1 MGGAWWDR
9 GVNGGTNQTGR
20 TAVQEEALLG
30 LDEVGGTAA
39 GDQGENPRNP
49 LHNAETNGIPIAET
63 LPVARVVLDL
73 QPAHLDQPYDYLVPA
88 TMAQEAQ
95 PGVRIKARF
104 GRQEVSGYVVARL
117 ATSDHDGRLV
127 PLRKVVSGERVLTP
141 EILRLCRA
149 VADRYAGT
157 LADVLRLAVPP
168 RHARVEKEPTRREV
182 APGQGTTGTVV
193 PDSGTPA
200 GEGTV
205 TGTSEGHRS
214 AADASGANR
223 PGGDAPRD
231 VDREIRP
238 ADPTVAAAEAVDVV
252 TAESAV
258 RQAGG
263 TPSGDRPSAWAPYRG
278 GEAYLRRILAGE
290 APRAVWSALPGVG
303 SDTDDAGTPHWAAA
317 VAQAVRACTAGGR
330 GALVVVPDARDA
342 ARVTAA
348 LESAGFGTGAGAGTG
363 TGGAGDVVRLL
374 ADDGPAPRYRA
385 FLRALRGDARVVVGT
400 RATMFAPVADLGLV
414 VLWGDGEET
423 LAEPHAP
430 YPHARDVLALRAEQE
445 DAAFLLGSPGR
456 TAQAQALL
464 ASGWAR
470 ELAAAR
476 DVVRARAPRV
486 RALTSV
492 ELARDG
498 AAAAARLPSVAWRAA
513 RDALAHGPVLV
524 QVPRSGYLPVVACSR
539 CRVAARCAHCHGPLG
554 LPHAEGA
561 PQCTWCGRLA
571 GGWRCAECGWTGLRS
586 VRVGSA
592 RTAEEL
598 GRAFTGVPVRLS
610 SASAPAGVIDSVPA
624 TPALVVATPGAEP
637 VAAGGYATALLL
649 DAAVMTGGTGL
660 AAGTEALHRWL
671 AAASLVRPGPQ
682 GQVLLVGD
690 GAPGPTQALVRWDPA
705 GFAARELDERTE
717 LHLPPA
723 VRVAAV
729 TGDRVAVDAVVARV
743 GLREDLGSGTGVL
756 GPVEVDPDAGG
767 RGPGGRGGAAPSGSR
782 GAGRGAAG
790 GTPGAGAGNGTEH
803 GAARARDG
811 RARDGG
817 VQALDLPVRTVLR
830 VPLAQG
836 DELARRLRAS
846 LAVRSARRE
855 GGTVRV
861 QLDPKEML

>member
-1 MGGAWWDR
+1 MNGDVDQVVQDGVVQDGVREGGVTED
-9 GVNGGTNQTGR
+9 GVTEVGVAEDG
-20 TAVQEEALLG
+20 ALLG
-30 LDEVGGTAA
+30 LDEVGGAPA
-39 GDQGENPRNP
+39 GDRGHGRGGKRARGP
-49 LHNAETNGIPIAET
+49 LDNAETNGIPIAEH

-73 QPAHLDQPYDYLVPA
+73 QPGHLDHPYDYLVPV
-88 TMAQEAQ
+88 TMDADAQ

-104 GRQEVSGYVVARL
+104 GRQDVAGYVVARQE
-117 ATSDHDGRLV
+117 TSDHDGRLV
-127 PLRKVVSGERVLTP
+127 PLRKVVSGEQVLTP
-141 EILRLCRA
+141 QVLALCRA

-157 LADVLRLAVPP
+157 LADVLRLALPP
-168 RHARVEKEPTRREV
+168 RHARVEKEPEKEPGKVLEKGPEQETAGKGGAAGPGARSAETADA
-182 APGQGTTGTVV
+182 APAETGPAAAADSPAVV
-193 PDSGTPA
+193 PDS
-200 GEGTV
+200 
-205 TGTSEGHRS
+205 
-214 AADASGANR
+214 
-223 PGGDAPRD
+223 
-231 VDREIRP
+231 
-238 ADPTVAAAEAVDVV
+238 
-252 TAESAV
+252 
-258 RQAGG
+258 
-263 TPSGDRPSAWAPYRG
+263 SAWAPYRG
-278 GEAYLRRILAGE
+278 GEAYLRRIAAGE

-303 SDTDDAGTPHWAAA
+303 TERAGEATEASAVTPHWAAA

-342 ARVTAA
+342 ERVVAA
-348 LESAGFGTGAGAGTG
+348 LEDAAPGDAAPGSTALEGAGSAETG
-363 TGGAGDVVRLL
+363 SDDVVRLL

-385 FLRALRGDARVVVGT
+385 FLRALRGAARVVVGT
-400 RATMFAPVADLGLV
+400 RAAMFAPVADLGLV

-430 YPHARDVLALRAEQE
+430 YPHARDVLALRAERE

-456 TAQAQALL
+456 TVQAQALL

-470 ELAAAR
+470 ELAAPR

-498 AAAAARLPSVAWRAA
+498 AAATARLPSVAWRAA
-513 RDALAHGPVLV
+513 REALERGPVLV

-554 LPHAEGA
+554 LPHADGA

-571 GGWRCAECGWTGLRS
+571 GGWRCDECGWTGLRS

-610 SASAPAGVIDSVPA
+610 AASAPGGVIDAVPD
-624 TPALVVATPGAEP
+624 TPALIVATPGAEP
-637 VAAGGYATALLL
+637 VAAHGYAIALLL

-690 GAPGPTQALVRWDPA
+690 GAPGPTQALVRFDPA
-705 GFAARELDERTE
+705 GFAERELDERAG

-729 TGDRVAVDAVVARV
+729 TGDRPAVDAVVGRV
-743 GLREDLGSGTGVL
+743 GLREDLGTGSGVL
-756 GPVEVDPDAGG
+756 GPVELDPDTPGRGAGG
-767 RGPGGRGGAAPSGSR
+767 RGPGGRGGAAPSGRREQGR
-782 GAGRGAAG
+782 GAGGSAGGSAAG
-790 GTPGAGAGNGTEH
+790 F
-803 GAARARDG
+803 
-811 RARDGG
+811 
-817 VQALDLPVRTVLR
+817 QALDLPVRTVLR

-836 DELARRLRAS
+836 DELARRLKAS

>member
-1 MGGAWWDR
+1 M
-9 GVNGGTNQTGR
+9 NGDTEQDTLPDG
-20 TAVQEEALLG
+20 ALLG
-30 LDEVGGTAA
+30 LDEVGAA
-39 GDQGENPRNP
+39 PARARGRAGSRDP
-49 LHNAETNGIPIAET
+49 LEKAETNGVPITDT

-73 QPAHLDQPYDYLVPA
+73 QPAHLDQAYDYLVPV
-88 TMAQEAQ
+88 TMADDAQ
-95 PGVRIKARF
+95 PGVRVKARF
-104 GRQEVSGYVVARL
+104 GRQDVAGYVVARQE
-117 ATSDHDGRLV
+117 TSDHDGRLV
-127 PLRKVVSGERVLTP
+127 PLRKVVSGEPVLTP
-141 EILRLCRA
+141 QVLDLCRA
-149 VADRYAGT
+149 VANRYAGT
-157 LADVLRLAVPP
+157 LADVLRLALPP
-168 RHARVEKEPTRREV
+168 RHARVEKEP
-182 APGQGTTGTVV
+182 AQ
-193 PDSGTPA
+193 PD
-200 GEGTV
+200 
-205 TGTSEGHRS
+205 
-214 AADASGANR
+214 
-223 PGGDAPRD
+223 
-231 VDREIRP
+231 P
-238 ADPTVAAAEAVDVV
+238 ADPSDEPASSLVEPVETPE
-252 TAESAV
+252 TAPTQPQSAV
-258 RQAGG
+258 
-263 TPSGDRPSAWAPYRG
+263 WAPYRG
-278 GEAYLRRILAGE
+278 GEAYLRRIQARE

-303 SDTDDAGTPHWAAA
+303 TDLAPGPSDAGPDSGPATATGAGTPHWAAA
-317 VAQAVRACTAGGR
+317 VAQTVAACVAGGR

-348 LESAGFGTGAGAGTG
+348 LELAGLDPD
-363 TGGAGDVVRLL
+363 DVVRLL

-385 FLRALRGDARVVVGT
+385 FLRALRGAARVVVGT
-400 RATMFAPVADLGLV
+400 RAAMFAPVADLGLV

-430 YPHARDVLALRAEQE
+430 YPHARDVLALRAERE

-456 TAQAQALL
+456 TVQAQALL

-470 ELAAAR
+470 ELAAPR

-498 AAAAARLPSVAWRAA
+498 AAAAARLPSAAWRAA
-513 RDALAHGPVLV
+513 REALEHGPVLV

-539 CRVAARCAHCHGPLG
+539 CRVAARCSHCHGPLG
-554 LPHAEGA
+554 LPHADGA

-571 GGWRCAECGWTGLRS
+571 GGWRCEECGWTGLRS

-610 SASAPAGVIDSVPA
+610 SASAPSGVLDAVPA

-637 VAAGGYATALLL
+637 VAESGYATALLL

-671 AAASLVRPGPQ
+671 AAASLVRPGPD

-690 GAPGPTQALVRWDPA
+690 GAPGPTQGLVRWDPA
-705 GFAARELDERTE
+705 GFAARELDERAE

-729 TGDRVAVDAVVARV
+729 TGDRTAVDAVVARV
-743 GLREDLGSGTGVL
+743 GLREDLGAGSGVL
-756 GPVEVDPDAGG
+756 GPVEVDPEATG
-767 RGPGGRGGAAPSGSR
+767 RGPGGRGAGAPSGGR
-782 GAGRGAAG
+782 GGGGAGL
-790 GTPGAGAGNGTEH
+790 
-803 GAARARDG
+803 
-811 RARDGG
+811 
-817 VQALDLPVRTVLR
+817 QALDLPVRTVLR

-836 DELARRLRAS
+836 DELARRLKAS

>member
-1 MGGAWWDR
+1 
-9 GVNGGTNQTGR
+9 VNGDREQVTP
-20 TAVQEEALLG
+20 QETLPDGALLG
-30 LDEVGGTAA
+30 LDEVGAA
-39 GDQGENPRNP
+39 PTGARGRGKAGLQNP
-49 LHNAETNGIPIAET
+49 LDRAGLDRAETNGIPITET

-88 TMAQEAQ
+88 TMADDAR
-95 PGVRIKARF
+95 PGVRVKARF
-104 GRQEVSGYVVARL
+104 GRQDVGGYVVARQE
-117 ATSDHDGRLV
+117 TSDHDGRLV
-127 PLRKVVSGERVLTP
+127 PLRKVVSGEQVLTP
-141 EILRLCRA
+141 QVLELCRA
-149 VADRYAGT
+149 VADRYSGT

-168 RHARVEKEPTRREV
+168 RHARVEKE
-182 APGQGTTGTVV
+182 APAPVEPA
-193 PDSGTPA
+193 PDDPSPVEPVETPA
-200 GEGTV
+200 TDP
-205 TGTSEGHRS
+205 S
-214 AADASGANR
+214 
-223 PGGDAPRD
+223 P
-231 VDREIRP
+231 P
-238 ADPTVAAAEAVDVV
+238 AQ
-252 TAESAV
+252 S
-258 RQAGG
+258 
-263 TPSGDRPSAWAPYRG
+263 SAWAPYRG

-303 SDTDDAGTPHWAAA
+303 ADAASETTPHWAAA

-348 LESAGFGTGAGAGTG
+348 LADAGLGAD
-363 TGGAGDVVRLL
+363 DVVRLL

-385 FLRALRGDARVVVGT
+385 FLRALRGAARVVVGT
-400 RATMFAPVADLGLV
+400 RAAMFAPVADLGLV

-430 YPHARDVLALRAEQE
+430 YPHARDVLALRAERE

-456 TAQAQALL
+456 TAQAQAML

-470 ELAAAR
+470 ELAAGR

-492 ELARDG
+492 ELAREG
-498 AAAAARLPSVAWRAA
+498 AAAAARLPSAAWKAA
-513 RDALAHGPVLV
+513 RDALERGPVLV

-539 CRVAARCAHCHGPLG
+539 CRVAARCGHCHGPLG

-610 SASAPAGVIDSVPA
+610 SASAPGGVLDAVPA

-637 VAAGGYATALLL
+637 VAATGYATALLL

-705 GFAARELDERTE
+705 GFAERELDERAE

-729 TGDRVAVDAVVARV
+729 TGDRTAVDAVVARV
-743 GLREDLGSGTGVL
+743 GLREDLGTGSGVL
-756 GPVEVDPDAGG
+756 GPVEVDPDAPG
-767 RGPGGRGGAAPSGSR
+767 RGPGGRGTGAPSG
-782 GAGRGAAG
+782 GRGG
-790 GTPGAGAGNGTEH
+790 GAP
-803 GAARARDG
+803 G
-811 RARDGG
+811 RAAP
-817 VQALDLPVRTVLR
+817 QALDLPVRTVLR
-830 VPLAQG
+830 VPLDQG
-836 DELARRLRAS
+836 DELARRLKAS

>member
-1 MGGAWWDR
+1 MNGAAGR
-9 GVNGGTNQTGR
+9 GETAG
-20 TAVQEEALLG
+20 AVQEDALLA
-30 LDEVGGTAA
+30 LDEVGGARQGGGSGRA
-39 GDQGENPRNP
+39 GSGRDP
-49 LHNAETNGIPIAET
+49 LDHAETNGVPIAAT
-63 LPVARVVLDL
+63 LPVARVALDL

-88 TMAQEAQ
+88 TMDQDAQ

-104 GRQEVSGYVVARL
+104 GRQEVAGYVVERRE
-117 ATSDHDGRLV
+117 TSDHDGRLV
-127 PLRKVVSGERVLTP
+127 PLRKVVSAERVLTP
-141 EILRLCRA
+141 QVLRVCRA

-157 LADVLRLAVPP
+157 LSDVLRLAVPP
-168 RHARVEKEPTRREV
+168 RHARVEKETAGRQTAEGPDEP
-182 APGQGTTGTVV
+182 AASPEPGDARPAASRADTGPSA
-193 PDSGTPA
+193 PDS
-200 GEGTV
+200 
-205 TGTSEGHRS
+205 
-214 AADASGANR
+214 
-223 PGGDAPRD
+223 
-231 VDREIRP
+231 
-238 ADPTVAAAEAVDVV
+238 
-252 TAESAV
+252 
-258 RQAGG
+258 
-263 TPSGDRPSAWAPYRG
+263 SAWAPYRG
-278 GEAYLRRILAGE
+278 GEAYLRRILGGE
-290 APRAVWSALPGVG
+290 GPRAVWSALPGVG
-303 SDTDDAGTPHWAAA
+303 ADTADPMTPHWAAA
-317 VAQAVRACTAGGR
+317 IAQAVRACTAGGR

-342 ARVTAA
+342 ERVVAA
-348 LESAGFGTGAGAGTG
+348 LDAAGLGAE
-363 TGGAGDVVRLL
+363 DVVRLL

-385 FLRALRGDARVVVGT
+385 FLRALHGDARVVVGT

-445 DAAFLLGSPGR
+445 EAAYLLGSPGR

-470 ELAAAR
+470 ELAPPR
-476 DVVRARAPRV
+476 DVLRQRAPRV

-513 RDALAHGPVLV
+513 RDALEHGPVLV
-524 QVPRSGYLPVVACSR
+524 QVPRAGYLPVVACSR
-539 CRVAARCAHCHGPLG
+539 CRAAARCAHCHGPLG
-554 LPHAEGA
+554 LPRADGA

-571 GGWRCAECGWTGLRS
+571 GGWRCDECGWTGLRS

-610 SASAPAGVIDSVPA
+610 SASAPGGVLDAVPA

-637 VAAGGYATALLL
+637 VAAWGYATALLL
-649 DAAVMTGGTGL
+649 DAAVTTGGTGL
-660 AAGTEALHRWL
+660 AAGTEAVHRWL
-671 AAASLVRPGPQ
+671 AAASLVRTD

-690 GAPGPTQALVRWDPA
+690 GAPAPTQALVRWDPG
-705 GFAARELDERTE
+705 GFAARELDERAE

-729 TGDRVAVDAVVARV
+729 TGDRAAVEAVVARV
-743 GLREDLGSGTGVL
+743 GLREDDGSGTGVL
-756 GPVEVDPDAGG
+756 GPVETDPV
-767 RGPGGRGGAAPSGSR
+767 GPGGPAA
-782 GAGRGAAG
+782 A
-790 GTPGAGAGNGTEH
+790 
-803 GAARARDG
+803 
-811 RARDGG
+811 
-817 VQALDLPVRTVLR
+817 VQALDAPVRTVLR

-836 DELARRLRAS
+836 DELARRLKAS

>member
-1 MGGAWWDR
+1 M
-9 GVNGGTNQTGR
+9 NGDTEQDTLPDG
-20 TAVQEEALLG
+20 ALLG
-30 LDEVGGTAA
+30 LDEVGGGTGRGA
-39 GDQGENPRNP
+39 GSGKGRNP
-49 LHNAETNGIPIAET
+49 LDKAETNGIPIAGT

-88 TMAQEAQ
+88 AMAADAQ
-95 PGVRIKARF
+95 PGVRVKARF
-104 GRQEVSGYVVARL
+104 GRQDVAGYVVARQE
-117 ATSDHDGRLV
+117 TSDHDGRLV

-141 EILRLCRA
+141 QVLELCRA

-168 RHARVEKEPTRREV
+168 RHARVEKEPV
-182 APGQGTTGTVV
+182 AEPAEPVAEPAENDGQG
-193 PDSGTPA
+193 PS
-200 GEGTV
+200 
-205 TGTSEGHRS
+205 
-214 AADASGANR
+214 ADA
-223 PGGDAPRD
+223 APL
-231 VDREIRP
+231 
-238 ADPTVAAAEAVDVV
+238 A
-252 TAESAV
+252 
-258 RQAGG
+258 
-263 TPSGDRPSAWAPYRG
+263 SAWVPYRG
-278 GEAYLRRILAGE
+278 GEAYLRRIQAGE
-290 APRAVWSALPGVG
+290 APRAVWSALSGV
-303 SDTDDAGTPHWAAA
+303 DTGTPHWAAA
-317 VAQAVRACTAGGR
+317 VAQAVRACTGGRR
-330 GALVVVPDARDA
+330 GALVVVPDARDV

-348 LESAGFGTGAGAGTG
+348 LEDLAPENTAPGSAAPENTAPA
-363 TGGAGDVVRLL
+363 ADDAVRLL

-385 FLRALRGDARVVVGT
+385 FLRTLRGAARVVVGT
-400 RATMFAPVADLGLV
+400 RAAMFAPVADLGLV

-430 YPHARDVLALRAEQE
+430 YPHARDVLALRAERE
-445 DAAFLLGSPGR
+445 GAAFLLGSPGR
-456 TAQAQALL
+456 TVQAQALL
-464 ASGWAR
+464 AAGWAR
-470 ELAAAR
+470 ELTASR
-476 DVVRARAPRV
+476 DVVRSRAPRV

-498 AAAAARLPSVAWRAA
+498 AAAAARLPSAAWKAA
-513 RDALAHGPVLV
+513 REALERGPVLV

-539 CRVAARCAHCHGPLG
+539 CRVAARCGHCHGPLG
-554 LPHAEGA
+554 LPHADGA

-598 GRAFTGVPVRLS
+598 GRAFPGVPVRLS
-610 SASAPAGVIDSVPA
+610 SASAPGGVLDAVAG

-637 VAAGGYATALLL
+637 VAESGYATALLL

-660 AAGTEALHRWL
+660 ASGTEALHRWL
-671 AAASLVRPGPQ
+671 AAASLVRSGPG

-705 GFAARELDERTE
+705 GFAARELDERAE

-729 TGDRVAVDAVVARV
+729 TGDRTAVDAVVARV
-743 GLREDLGSGTGVL
+743 GLREDLGSGSGVL
-756 GPVEVDPDAGG
+756 GPVEVDPDET
-767 RGPGGRGGAAPSGSR
+767 
-782 GAGRGAAG
+782 GRGA
-790 GTPGAGAGNGTEH
+790 P
-803 GAARARDG
+803 AR
-811 RARDGG
+811 GG
-817 VQALDLPVRTVLR
+817 VQALDLAVRTVLR

>member
-1 MGGAWWDR
+1 VGQAVSPDE
-9 GVNGGTNQTGR
+9 
-20 TAVQEEALLG
+20 AVQQGAAVQHDELPDGVLLG
-30 LDEVGGTAA
+30 LDEVGAA
-39 GDQGENPRNP
+39 PARGRGRGKNSLGET
-49 LHNAETNGIPIAET
+49 ETNGVPISET
-63 LPVARVVLDL
+63 LPVAQVVLDL

-88 TMAQEAQ
+88 TMAQEAR

-104 GRQEVSGYVVARL
+104 GRQDVAGYVVARQE
-117 ATSDHDGRLV
+117 TSDHDGRLV
-127 PLRKVVSGERVLTP
+127 PLRKVVSGEQVLTP
-141 EILRLCRA
+141 QVLDLCRA

-157 LADVLRLAVPP
+157 LADVLRLALPP
-168 RHARVEKEPTRREV
+168 RHARVEKEP
-182 APGQGTTGTVV
+182 APELPELPELPEQPARTG
-193 PDSGTPA
+193 
-200 GEGTV
+200 
-205 TGTSEGHRS
+205 
-214 AADASGANR
+214 
-223 PGGDAPRD
+223 
-231 VDREIRP
+231 
-238 ADPTVAAAEAVDVV
+238 VAAPPQ
-252 TAESAV
+252 S
-258 RQAGG
+258 
-263 TPSGDRPSAWAPYRG
+263 SAWGPYRG
-278 GEAYLRRILAGE
+278 GEAYLRRIQAGE
-290 APRAVWSALPGVG
+290 APRAVWSALSGVG
-303 SDTDDAGTPHWAAA
+303 TDGSTDASTDGSTGAEPGTGRADRGTPHWAGA

-330 GALVVVPDARDA
+330 GVLVVVPDARDA
-342 ARVTAA
+342 ARVTVA
-348 LESAGFGTGAGAGTG
+348 LEGAGLGED
-363 TGGAGDVVRLL
+363 DVVRLL

-385 FLRALRGDARVVVGT
+385 FLRALRGTARVVVGT
-400 RATMFAPVADLGLV
+400 RAAMFAPVADLGLV

-430 YPHARDVLALRAEQE
+430 YPHAREVLALRAERE
-445 DAAFLLGSPGR
+445 GAAFLLGSPGR
-456 TAQAQALL
+456 TVQAQALL

-476 DVVRARAPRV
+476 EVVRGRAPRV

-498 AAAAARLPSVAWRAA
+498 AAAAARLPSAAWKAA
-513 RDALAHGPVLV
+513 RDALEHGPVLV

-539 CRVAARCAHCHGPLG
+539 CRVAARCGHCHGPLG
-554 LPHAEGA
+554 LPHADGA

-571 GGWRCAECGWTGLRS
+571 GGWHCEECGWTGLRS

-610 SASAPAGVIDSVPA
+610 SASAPGGVLDAVPA

-637 VAAGGYATALLL
+637 VAESGYATALLL

-705 GFAARELDERTE
+705 GFAARELDERAE

-729 TGDRVAVDAVVARV
+729 TGDRPAVDAVVARV
-743 GLREDLGSGTGVL
+743 GLREDPGAGSGVL
-756 GPVEVDPDAGG
+756 GPVEVDPDATG
-767 RGPGGRGGAAPSGSR
+767 RGPAGRGAGAPSGGRGG
-782 GAGRGAAG
+782 GAGRAA
-790 GTPGAGAGNGTEH
+790 A
-803 GAARARDG
+803 
-811 RARDGG
+811 
-817 VQALDLPVRTVLR
+817 QALDLPVRTVLR

-836 DELARRLRAS
+836 DELARRLKAS

>member
-1 MGGAWWDR
+1 MSVAHGGI
-9 GVNGGTNQTGR
+9 GSVNGDTEQDTLPDG
-20 TAVQEEALLG
+20 ALLG
-30 LDEVGGTAA
+30 LDEVGAA
-39 GDQGENPRNP
+39 PAPARGKDRKAGSGNP
-49 LHNAETNGIPIAET
+49 LDQAETNGIPITGT

-73 QPAHLDQPYDYLVPA
+73 QPAHLDQAYDYLVPV
-88 TMAQEAQ
+88 TMADDAQ
-95 PGVRIKARF
+95 PGVRVKARF
-104 GRQEVSGYVVARL
+104 GRQDVAGYVVARQE
-117 ATSDHDGRLV
+117 TSDHDGRLV
-127 PLRKVVSGERVLTP
+127 PLRKVVSGEQVLTP
-141 EILRLCRA
+141 QVLDLCRA
-149 VADRYAGT
+149 VANRYAGT
-157 LADVLRLAVPP
+157 LADVLRLALPP
-168 RHARVEKEPTRREV
+168 RHARVEKEPSPAQPPVEPAQSLV
-182 APGQGTTGTVV
+182 EPVE
-193 PDSGTPA
+193 TP
-200 GEGTV
+200 E
-205 TGTSEGHRS
+205 
-214 AADASGANR
+214 
-223 PGGDAPRD
+223 P
-231 VDREIRP
+231 
-238 ADPTVAAAEAVDVV
+238 AEAP
-252 TAESAV
+252 
-258 RQAGG
+258 
-263 TPSGDRPSAWAPYRG
+263 PSTAWAPYRG
-278 GEAYLRRILAGE
+278 GEAYLRRITAGE

-303 SDTDDAGTPHWAAA
+303 TDTSASTPHWAEA
-317 VAQAVRACTAGGR
+317 VAQAVRACVAGGR

-348 LESAGFGTGAGAGTG
+348 LELAGLGPD
-363 TGGAGDVVRLL
+363 DVVRLL

-385 FLRALRGDARVVVGT
+385 FLRALRGAARVVVGT
-400 RATMFAPVADLGLV
+400 RAAMFAPVADLGLV

-430 YPHARDVLALRAEQE
+430 YPHARDVLALRAERE

-456 TAQAQALL
+456 TVQAQALL

-470 ELAAAR
+470 ELAAPR
-476 DVVRARAPRV
+476 DVVRALAPRV

-498 AAAAARLPSVAWRAA
+498 AAAAARLPSAAWRAA
-513 RDALAHGPVLV
+513 REALERGPVLV

-554 LPHAEGA
+554 LPHADGA

-571 GGWRCAECGWTGLRS
+571 GGWHCAECGWTGLRS

-610 SASAPAGVIDSVPA
+610 SASAPGGVLDAVPG

-637 VAAGGYATALLL
+637 VAESGYRTALLL

-671 AAASLVRPGPQ
+671 AAASLVRPD

-690 GAPGPTQALVRWDPA
+690 GAPGPTQGLVRWDPA
-705 GFAARELDERTE
+705 GFAARELDERAE

-729 TGDRVAVDAVVARV
+729 TGDRTAVDAVVARV
-743 GLREDLGSGTGVL
+743 GLREDPGTGSGVL
-756 GPVEVDPDAGG
+756 GPVEIDPDASG
-767 RGPGGRGGAAPSGSR
+767 RGPAGRGSGVPSGGRGGAGSR
-782 GAGRGAAG
+782 G
-790 GTPGAGAGNGTEH
+790 GAGA
-803 GAARARDG
+803 
-811 RARDGG
+811 

-830 VPLAQG
+830 VPLVQG
-836 DELARRLRAS
+836 DELARRLKAS

>member
-1 MGGAWWDR
+1 MQD
-9 GVNGGTNQTGR
+9 
-20 TAVQEEALLG
+20 EEALLG
-30 LDEVGGTAA
+30 LDEVGGTTSRAA
-39 GDQGENPRNP
+39 RDP
-49 LHNAETNGIPIAET
+49 LGNAETNGIPIAES

-73 QPAHLDQPYDYLVPA
+73 QPTHLDQPYDYLVPA
-88 TMAQEAQ
+88 TMDQDAQ

-127 PLRKVVSGERVLTP
+127 PLRKVVSGEQVLTP
-141 EILRLCRA
+141 QVLALCRA

-168 RHARVEKEPTRREV
+168 RHARVEKE
-182 APGQGTTGTVV
+182 
-193 PDSGTPA
+193 SGNESGKESGRPA
-200 GEGTV
+200 GEPAEELAQVPAQVPEQRPAAG
-205 TGTSEGHRS
+205 S
-214 AADASGANR
+214 AQRSGAAAQHAAQHAAR
-223 PGGDAPRD
+223 PGTASEPGGPGDP
-231 VDREIRP
+231 
-238 ADPTVAAAEAVDVV
+238 
-252 TAESAV
+252 
-258 RQAGG
+258 AGG
-263 TPSGDRPSAWAPYRG
+263 RPSAWAAYRG

-303 SDTDDAGTPHWAAA
+303 TDTTDDGTPHWATA

-342 ARVTAA
+342 ARVTTA
-348 LESAGFGTGAGAGTG
+348 LEGAGLA
-363 TGGAGDVVRLL
+363 ADEVVRLL

-385 FLRALRGDARVVVGT
+385 FLRALRGAARVVVGT

-445 DAAFLLGSPGR
+445 GAAFLLGSPGR
-456 TAQAQALL
+456 TVQAQALL

-470 ELAAAR
+470 ELAATR

-513 RDALAHGPVLV
+513 RDALEHGPVLV
-524 QVPRSGYLPVVACSR
+524 QVPRAGYLPVVACSR

-554 LPHAEGA
+554 LPHADGA

-571 GGWRCAECGWTGLRS
+571 GGWRCEECGWTGLRS

-610 SASAPAGVIDSVPA
+610 SASAPAGVLDSVPA

-637 VAAGGYATALLL
+637 VAARGYAAALLL

-671 AAASLVRPGPQ
+671 AAASLVRPGPH

-705 GFAARELDERTE
+705 GFAARELDERAE

-729 TGDRVAVDAVVARV
+729 TGDRAAVDAVVGRV
-743 GLREDLGSGTGVL
+743 GLREDTGSGSGVL
-756 GPVEVDPDAGG
+756 GPVEVDPDGG
-767 RGPGGRGGAAPSGSR
+767 RPGVGRTGGGREGA
-782 GAGRGAAG
+782 
-790 GTPGAGAGNGTEH
+790 
-803 GAARARDG
+803 
-811 RARDGG
+811 
-817 VQALDLPVRTVLR
+817 VQALDLPVRAVLR

-836 DELARRLRAS
+836 DELARRLRTS

-855 GGTVRV
+855 GGTARV

>member
-1 MGGAWWDR
+1 MSVAHGGI
-9 GVNGGTNQTGR
+9 GSVNGDTEQDTLPDG
-20 TAVQEEALLG
+20 ALLG
-30 LDEVGGTAA
+30 LDEVGAA
-39 GDQGENPRNP
+39 PARARGKDRKAGAGNP
-49 LHNAETNGIPIAET
+49 LDQAETNGIPITGT

-73 QPAHLDQPYDYLVPA
+73 QPAHLDQAYDYLVPV
-88 TMAQEAQ
+88 TMADDAQ
-95 PGVRIKARF
+95 PGVRVKARF
-104 GRQEVSGYVVARL
+104 GRQDVAGYVVARQE
-117 ATSDHDGRLV
+117 TSDHDGRLV
-127 PLRKVVSGERVLTP
+127 PLRKVVSGEQVLTP
-141 EILRLCRA
+141 QVLDLCRA
-149 VADRYAGT
+149 VANRYAGT
-157 LADVLRLAVPP
+157 LADVLRLALPP
-168 RHARVEKEPTRREV
+168 RHARVEKEPPPAEPAQSLV
-182 APGQGTTGTVV
+182 EPVE
-193 PDSGTPA
+193 TP
-200 GEGTV
+200 E
-205 TGTSEGHRS
+205 
-214 AADASGANR
+214 
-223 PGGDAPRD
+223 
-231 VDREIRP
+231 P
-238 ADPTVAAAEAVDVV
+238 AEHP
-252 TAESAV
+252 
-258 RQAGG
+258 
-263 TPSGDRPSAWAPYRG
+263 PSTAWAPYRG
-278 GEAYLRRILAGE
+278 GEAYLRRITAGE

-303 SDTDDAGTPHWAAA
+303 TDTSASTPHWAAA
-317 VAQAVRACTAGGR
+317 VAQAVRACVAGGR

-348 LESAGFGTGAGAGTG
+348 LELAGLGPD
-363 TGGAGDVVRLL
+363 DVVRLL

-385 FLRALRGDARVVVGT
+385 FLRALRGAARVVVGT
-400 RATMFAPVADLGLV
+400 RAAMFAPVADLGLV

-430 YPHARDVLALRAEQE
+430 YPHARDVLALRAERE

-456 TAQAQALL
+456 TVQAQALL

-470 ELAAAR
+470 ELAATR

-498 AAAAARLPSVAWRAA
+498 AAAAARLPSAAWRAA
-513 RDALAHGPVLV
+513 REALEHGPVLV

-554 LPHAEGA
+554 LPHADGA

-571 GGWRCAECGWTGLRS
+571 GGWHCAECGWTGLRS

-610 SASAPAGVIDSVPA
+610 SASAPGGVLDAVPG

-637 VAAGGYATALLL
+637 VAESGYLTALLL

-671 AAASLVRPGPQ
+671 AAASLVRPD

-690 GAPGPTQALVRWDPA
+690 GAPGPTQGLVRWDPG
-705 GFAARELDERTE
+705 GFAARELDERAE

-729 TGDRVAVDAVVARV
+729 TGDRTAVDAVVARV
-743 GLREDLGSGTGVL
+743 GLREDPGTGSGVL
-756 GPVEVDPDAGG
+756 GPVEIDPDASG
-767 RGPGGRGGAAPSGSR
+767 RGPAGRGSGAPSGGRGGA
-782 GAGRGAAG
+782 GA
-790 GTPGAGAGNGTEH
+790 
-803 GAARARDG
+803 
-811 RARDGG
+811 

-830 VPLAQG
+830 VPLVQG
-836 DELARRLRAS
+836 DELARRLKAS

>member
-1 MGGAWWDR
+1 
-9 GVNGGTNQTGR
+9 VNGETEQDTLPDG
-20 TAVQEEALLG
+20 VLLG
-30 LDEVGGTAA
+30 LDEVGGGPSGTRGRGSAK
-39 GDQGENPRNP
+39 GRDP
-49 LHNAETNGIPIAET
+49 LDKAETNGIPITET

-73 QPAHLDQPYDYLVPA
+73 QPAHLDQPYDYLVPV
-88 TMAQEAQ
+88 TMADDAQ

-104 GRQEVSGYVVARL
+104 GRQDVAGYVVARQE
-117 ATSDHDGRLV
+117 TSDHDGRLV
-127 PLRKVVSGERVLTP
+127 PLRRVVSGEQVLTP
-141 EILRLCRA
+141 QVLELCRA

-168 RHARVEKEPTRREV
+168 RHARVEKERGDKAGAALDEEE
-182 APGQGTTGTVV
+182 QGTAEPATVA
-193 PDSGTPA
+193 GTPESPA
-200 GEGTV
+200 TA
-205 TGTSEGHRS
+205 TAITT
-214 AADASGANR
+214 
-223 PGGDAPRD
+223 DAP
-231 VDREIRP
+231 
-238 ADPTVAAAEAVDVV
+238 PTPVEAPAAE
-252 TAESAV
+252 
-258 RQAGG
+258 
-263 TPSGDRPSAWAPYRG
+263 PSQLPASHSAWAPYRG
-278 GEAYLRRILAGE
+278 GEAYLRRIQAGE

-303 SDTDDAGTPHWAAA
+303 TGAAESGDDGTPHWAAA
-317 VAQAVRACTAGGR
+317 VAQAVRACVAGGR

-342 ARVTAA
+342 ERVCAA
-348 LESAGFGTGAGAGTG
+348 LPGAGLA
-363 TGGAGDVVRLL
+363 ADDVVRLL

-385 FLRALRGDARVVVGT
+385 FLRALRGAARVVVGT
-400 RATMFAPVADLGLV
+400 RAAMFAPVSDLGLV

-430 YPHARDVLALRAEQE
+430 YPHARDVLALRAERE

-456 TAQAQALL
+456 TAQAQAML

-498 AAAAARLPSVAWRAA
+498 AAAAARLPSVAWKAA
-513 RDALAHGPVLV
+513 RDALERGPVLV

-554 LPHAEGA
+554 LPHADGA

-571 GGWRCAECGWTGLRS
+571 GGWHCAECGWTGLRS

-610 SASAPAGVIDSVPA
+610 SASAPGGVLDAVPA

-637 VAAGGYATALLL
+637 VAATGYATALLL

-671 AAASLVRPGPQ
+671 AAASLVRPGPE

-705 GFAARELDERTE
+705 GFAARELDERAE

-729 TGDRVAVDAVVARV
+729 TGDRTAVDAVVARV
-743 GLREDLGSGTGVL
+743 GLREDPGTGSGVL
-756 GPVEVDPDAGG
+756 GPVEVDPDAMG
-767 RGPGGRGGAAPSGSR
+767 RGPGGRGAAAPSAGR
-782 GAGRGAAG
+782 GGAGRGTASRGTASRSAVG
-790 GTPGAGAGNGTEH
+790 GVA
-803 GAARARDG
+803 
-811 RARDGG
+811 
-817 VQALDLPVRTVLR
+817 VQALELPVRTVLR

-836 DELARRLRAS
+836 DELARRLKAS

>member
-1 MGGAWWDR
+1 MNGA
-9 GVNGGTNQTGR
+9 TSQAGR
-20 TAVQEEALLG
+20 VAAQQEALLG
-30 LDEVGGTAA
+30 LDEVGGEDA
-39 GDQGENPRNP
+39 GPGVPRARDP
-49 LHNAETNGIPIAET
+49 LGNAETNGIPIAAT

-88 TMAQEAQ
+88 TMDQDAQ

-104 GRQEVSGYVVARL
+104 GRQEVAGYVVARL

-141 EILRLCRA
+141 QVLELCRA

-168 RHARVEKEPTRREV
+168 RHARVEKE
-182 APGQGTTGTVV
+182 
-193 PDSGTPA
+193 
-200 GEGTV
+200 
-205 TGTSEGHRS
+205 
-214 AADASGANR
+214 
-223 PGGDAPRD
+223 
-231 VDREIRP
+231 
-238 ADPTVAAAEAVDVV
+238 AAAE
-252 TAESAV
+252 E
-258 RQAGG
+258 
-263 TPSGDRPSAWAPYRG
+263 PSGPVPGRQEPPHGDGGRPVSAWAPYRG

-303 SDTDDAGTPHWAAA
+303 TDTDDAATPHWAAA
-317 VAQAVRACTAGGR
+317 VAQAVRACVAGGR

-342 ARVTAA
+342 ARVGAA
-348 LESAGFGTGAGAGTG
+348 LEGAGLAED
-363 TGGAGDVVRLL
+363 DVVRLL

-385 FLRALRGDARVVVGT
+385 FLRSLRGAARVVVGT

-430 YPHARDVLALRAEQE
+430 YPHARDVLALRAERE
-445 DAAFLLGSPGR
+445 GAAFLLGSPGR

-464 ASGWAR
+464 VSGWAR

-513 RDALAHGPVLV
+513 RDALENGPVLV

-554 LPHAEGA
+554 LPHADGA

-610 SASAPAGVIDSVPA
+610 SASAPGGVIDSVPA

-637 VAAGGYATALLL
+637 VAASGYATALLL

-671 AAASLVRPGPQ
+671 AAASLVRPGPH

-705 GFAARELDERTE
+705 GFAARELDERAE

-729 TGDRVAVDAVVARV
+729 TGDRAAVDAVVARV
-743 GLREDLGSGTGVL
+743 GLREDLGSGSGVL
-756 GPVEVDPDAGG
+756 GPVEIDPDGG
-767 RGPGGRGGAAPSGSR
+767 RGPGGRGGAAPSGGSR
-782 GAGRGAAG
+782 G
-790 GTPGAGAGNGTEH
+790 
-803 GAARARDG
+803 
-811 RARDGG
+811 GG

-836 DELARRLRAS
+836 DELARRLRTS